1 MKRLF
6 CLFVSAA
13 MLSSLAFGGAALP
26 EDVSEEVLQT
36 ADNETA
42 VYAAVEEYPA
52 GGLMLEETFESGEP
66 VSGFE
71 TGNAFKAKLSS
82 AQTVKNVTEDLYMEG
97 INVHNTEGHPNDRR
111 KEGPNTAIVFDYDIM
126 FEDLFSKG
134 IEAYAK
140 IYDKTSSSGQSVAEI
155 HFMGANKTME
165 MKTSYNGNFETS
177 KAYEGEMTDNR
188 WYHIRHTVYV
198 SDGNLNLN
206 AKTSVN
212 IDGIEAFSNLGWC
225 SLSFDKFPNIN
236 SIGIGANVSG
246 DENVTVY
253 MDNLSVY
260 KINVN
265 YPEPPYNY
273 GAALGAIRGAE
284 SVLSGAKVGTAPD
297 EYSPESCEEL
307 ERLLN
312 GAKETYLSADKTPA
326 SVSAAAEEL
335 KAALENFA
343 PNGLPLLVENPTVE
357 YFRSSGSPT
366 TSLILAKGIRFKT
379 DVKTSKYANG
389 EKLCLIGLLTDGTDE
404 DGDPVIKSIAATD
417 ETVYGADISESL
429 ALSFSLEDCSRDEKE
444 RAGIIGMA
452 WDSIK
457 GAKPYISSTNK
468 YVEQYSGETLSGA
481 ETSYETSFISKGD
494 GSQKLCFGIN
504 ANPGNEIIL
513 KLYAPGATAD
523 DEITKDNIS
532 QKLLYVNQL
541 RADKTGKAEFRFKIP
556 DEVEDGT
563 LDFEVIN
570 ASTDE
575 KTEGGLEYYKKQT
588 LDGALSEI
596 NGKSADKKGAFEL
609 LYNYR
614 KGLDLDLP
622 LLERAHSEGIVPEKT
637 LGVFFENVYTTD
649 QHETYKALVE
659 NVLYMDMANGASSKT
674 LCEMMNKTGELSCAE
689 RFGLLALSGKK
700 LERYNK
706 YLSLSDDKKIYVA
719 DLIRVM
725 RPFESESGFLAAFDE
740 GLFTGRLNK
749 LSNTAELEAL
759 IEESSD
765 LLENASYFTSLSD
778 YEKSVMA
785 QKLYAYKN
793 EGSAK
798 AFSDRIYEI
807 SQKEDETPEVPSRPS
822 GGGGGGGGG
831 GAVIKPATQD
841 VKTLEEKKDEAV
853 TADKVSDKFSDL
865 SSVKWAEDAI
875 NVLSDKN
882 IINGR
887 GNGIFAPNDKVLR
900 EELVKMAVLLFD
912 AYDEN
917 AECGF
922 SDVNKSDWFAP
933 YVASAIKLGA
943 VNGISETLFGSG
955 ESITREQLFAIVYR
969 FAAKCGIDFSAD
981 SVYIPFD
988 DDGDVSEYAREAVS
1002 KLASFGIISGDEN
1015 NFVNPG
1021 ASCTRAEAAKI
1032 LYNIYI
1038 MSLKSAK

>member
-1 MKRLF
+1 MKKIF
-6 CLFVSAA
+6 CLFISAA
-13 MLSSLAFGGAALP
+13 MLFSAVFGEGTAQEEILR
-26 EDVSEEVLQT
+26 EEILQSGGNSE
-36 ADNETA
+36 NEG
-42 VYAAVEEYPA
+42 YPK
-52 GGLMLEETFESGEP
+52 GGLLLEETFESGEP

-97 INVHNTEGHPNDRR
+97 INVHNTEGHANDRR

-134 IEAYAK
+134 VEAYTK

-155 HFMGANKTME
+155 HFMGAKKTME

-225 SLSFDKFPNIN
+225 SLSFDKFPNVN

-265 YPEPPYNY
+265 YPGAPYNY

-284 SVLSGAKVGTAPD
+284 SVLSGAKVGTAPE

-312 GAKETYLSADKTPA
+312 SAKEAYLSADKTPA
-326 SVSAAAEEL
+326 SVSAATEEL

-357 YFRSSGSPT
+357 YFRSTGSST
-366 TSLILAKGIRFKT
+366 SSLILAKGIRFKT
-379 DVKTSKYANG
+379 DVKTSRYAND

-417 ETVYGADISESL
+417 EMVYGADISESL
-429 ALSFSLEDCSRDEKE
+429 ALSFSLEDYSRDEKE
-444 RAGIIGMA
+444 RAWIIGMA

-457 GAKPYISSTNK
+457 GAKPYIPSVNK
-468 YVEQYSGETLSGA
+468 YVEQYNGETLSGA
-481 ETSYETSFISKGD
+481 KTSYETRFISKSN
-494 GSQKLCFGIN
+494 GSQKISFKVSAN
-504 ANPGNEIIL
+504 AGNEIVL

-541 RADKTGKAEFRFKIP
+541 TADKNGKAEFRFKIP

-570 ASTDE
+570 ASSDE
-575 KTEGGLEYYKKQT
+575 KTEGSLEYYKKQT
-588 LDGALSEI
+588 LDGVLSEI

-622 LLERAHSEGIVPEKT
+622 LLERAHSEGIVPEKA
-637 LGVFFENVYTTD
+637 LDVFFKNIYTSD
-649 QHETYKALVE
+649 QHETYKILVE
-659 NVLYMDMANGASSKT
+659 NVLYMDMANGASSRT
-674 LCEMMNKTGELSCAE
+674 LCEMMNKKGELSCAE
-689 RFGLLALSGKK
+689 RLGLLALSGKK

-706 YLSLSDDKKIYVA
+706 FLSLSDDKKTYVA
-719 DLIRVM
+719 DLIRAM

-749 LSNTAELEAL
+749 LSNTAELETL

-765 LLENASYFTSLSD
+765 LLENASCFTSLSD
-778 YEKSVMA
+778 YEKSIMA

-793 EGSAK
+793 EGSTK

-807 SQKEDETPEVPSRPS
+807 SQKEDETPNVPSRPS

-831 GAVIKPATQD
+831 AVIKPVTQD

-988 DDGDVSEYAREAVS
+988 DDGDVSEYAKEAVS

>member
-1 MKRLF
+1 MKKIF
-6 CLFVSAA
+6 CLFISAA
-13 MLSSLAFGGAALP
+13 MLFSAVFGEGTAQEEILR
-26 EDVSEEVLQT
+26 EEILQSGGNSE
-36 ADNETA
+36 NEG
-42 VYAAVEEYPA
+42 YPK
-52 GGLMLEETFESGEP
+52 GGLLLEETFESGEP

-97 INVHNTEGHPNDRR
+97 INVHNTEGHANDRR

-134 IEAYAK
+134 VEAYTK

-155 HFMGANKTME
+155 HFMGAKKTME

-246 DENVTVY
+246 DQNVTVY

-265 YPEPPYNY
+265 YPEAPYNY

-284 SVLSGAKVGTAPD
+284 SVLSGAKVGTAPE

-312 GAKETYLSADKTPA
+312 SAKEAYLSADKTPA
-326 SVSAAAEEL
+326 SVSAATEEL

-357 YFRSSGSPT
+357 YFRSTGSST
-366 TSLILAKGIRFKT
+366 SSLILAKGIRFKT
-379 DVKTSKYANG
+379 DVKTSRYAND

-417 ETVYGADISESL
+417 EMVYGADISESL
-429 ALSFSLEDCSRDEKE
+429 ALSFSLEDYSRDEKE
-444 RAGIIGMA
+444 RAWIIGMA

-457 GAKPYISSTNK
+457 GAKPYIPSVNK
-468 YVEQYSGETLSGA
+468 YVEQYNGETLSGA
-481 ETSYETSFISKGD
+481 KTSYETSFISKSN
-494 GSQKLCFGIN
+494 GSQKISFKVSAN
-504 ANPGNEIIL
+504 AGNEIVL

-541 RADKTGKAEFRFKIP
+541 TADKNGKAEFRFKIP

-570 ASTDE
+570 ASSDE
-575 KTEGGLEYYKKQT
+575 KTEGSIEYYKKQT
-588 LDGALSEI
+588 LDGVLAEI

-622 LLERAHSEGIVPEKT
+622 LLERAHSEGIVPEKA
-637 LGVFFENVYTTD
+637 LDVFFENVYTSD
-649 QHETYKALVE
+649 QHETYKILVE
-659 NVLYMDMANGASSKT
+659 NVLYMDMANGVSSRT
-674 LCEMMNKTGELSCAE
+674 LCEMMNKKGELSCAE
-689 RFGLLALSGKK
+689 RLGLLALSGKK

-706 YLSLSDDKKIYVA
+706 FLSLSDDKKTYVA
-719 DLIRVM
+719 DLIRAM

-749 LSNTAELEAL
+749 LSNTAELETL

-778 YEKSVMA
+778 YEKGIMA

-793 EGSAK
+793 EGSTK

-807 SQKEDETPEVPSRPS
+807 SQKEDETPNVPSRPS

-831 GAVIKPATQD
+831 AVIKPVTQD

-933 YVASAIKLGA
+933 YVASAIRLGA

-988 DDGDVSEYAREAVS
+988 DDGDVSEYAKEAVS